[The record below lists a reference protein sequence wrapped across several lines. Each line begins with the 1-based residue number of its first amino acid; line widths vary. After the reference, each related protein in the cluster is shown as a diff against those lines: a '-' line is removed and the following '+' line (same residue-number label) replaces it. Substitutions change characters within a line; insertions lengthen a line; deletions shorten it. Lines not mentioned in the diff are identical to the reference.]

1 MMRFID
7 LRGQIDVFE
16 QDKEKQTSTFAF
28 FNTRNDR
35 FVEIDSDQTW
45 DTVQEFRQ
53 SCNNAKIDQDIFQ
66 RLLTLIPSWVKEA

>member
-1 MMRFID
+1 MIRFID

-28 FNTRNDR
+28 FDTCHDM
-35 FVEIDSDQTW
+35 FVEVDSDQTW

-53 SCNNAKIDQDIFQ
+53 SCSNVKLDQDIFQ
-66 RLLTLIPSWVKEA
+66 RCLALIPSWVKEV

>member
-7 LRGQIDVFE
+7 LRGQIDVYE

-28 FNTRNDR
+28 FNTINDR

-53 SCNNAKIDQDIFQ
+53 SCSNAKIDHVNFE
-66 RLLTLIPSWVKEA
+66 RLMALIPSWVKEA